1 MIRKNLAA
9 FLLLLLVATSMLL
22 RSEATAAKQ
31 RQNIDQRITYLDL
44 FAREVY
50 WSGLKRQPHFYLEY
64 IGAPSEFSE
73 SLKNYFERH
82 KIRGKGVRVTI
93 TPDWVARNKI
103 LYPNLIFVS
112 SKAMKH
118 MEEICKFFENY
129 PVLIVSEES
138 YRENGWMISLNPKKS
153 ADGDLKQWS
162 YNIDIANIKA
172 FAGLSVSSRL
182 IPRAQQIAAQNQQ
195 DKLPILTQEKKL
207 EQEYATILQKQKITI
222 AEREATIL
230 CMRDTISQQRIT
242 IDSLRTYNM
251 SLARQSL
258 LSIAR
263 KGLLW
268 SHTPIAATSSHT
280 VSEYTAHANTAPW
293 RSDTMGLV
301 IFSLLGLLSVSSV
314 LLSSIVGWGGS
325 SSTTKKIADT
335 TLATMGVATFTEKR
349 KHEKTMQE
357 SFLGNVSHELRT
369 PLNAIVGLSQY
380 VAATQ
385 NIDEE
390 VRESL
395 EVINSNAHGLMQMMN
410 NILTLAMIQRN
421 ELKLNRKKINLPS
434 FLLAI
439 YENMSQRLQDKKREQ
454 ECILLHSIRNAG
466 DKPIYADEEK
476 LRTVFELLISQKMLD
491 NQFALCEFG
500 AIERANK
507 DCILYVRATNTFE
520 KQDLKENSFSFQEKY
535 LYKQNAQQDDITLN
549 TVASLLSLME
559 ADLYVNICQ
568 FEQMYY
574 FCIVRENN

>member
-1 MIRKNLAA
+1 MIRKNLAV
-9 FLLLLLVATSMLL
+9 FLLLLLVTTSILL
-22 RSEATAAKQ
+22 RSEVIVAKQ

-129 PVLIVSEES
+129 PVLIVTEES
-138 YRENGWMISLNPKKS
+138 YRENGWMIALNPKKS
-153 ADGDLKQWS
+153 ADGEVKQWS

-195 DKLPILTQEKKL
+195 DKLPLLTQEKKL
-207 EQEYATILQKQKITI
+207 EQEYTTILQRQKITI

-268 SHTPIAATSSHT
+268 SHTPIASTSSQS

-325 SSTTKKIADT
+325 TSTTKKIADT
-335 TLATMGVATFTEKR
+335 TLATMGVAAFAEKR